1 MTRYGTYPVEN
12 LVDVPVRVNEVT
24 RVVGAFVMG
33 IVVPPI
39 VSIVLDGMKVLID
52 TG

>member
-1 MTRYGTYPVEN
+1 M
-12 LVDVPVRVNEVT
+12 DVPVSVKEVT
-24 RVVGAFVMG
+24 RVVGAFVIG

-39 VSIVLDGMKVLID
+39 VRTVLDGIKVLMD

>member
-1 MTRYGTYPVEN
+1 MVMDNTYPVEN
-12 LVDVPVRVNEVT
+12 LVVVPVRVNEVT
-24 RVVGAFVMG
+24 RVVGPFVIG

-39 VSIVLDGMKVLID
+39 VRIVLDGMKVLMV

>member
-1 MTRYGTYPVEN
+1 MIDGSTNPVEN

-24 RVVGAFVMG
+24 RVVGAFVIG

-39 VSIVLDGMKVLID
+39 VRTVLDGMNVLMY